1 MPQSVLSCRGAERV
15 FEAADAKCITQ
26 PAMSHLIRSLEEE
39 LQVKLINRDG
49 KTVSLT
55 PADDWYISRPKIS

>member
-1 MPQSVLSCRGAERV
+1 
-15 FEAADAKCITQ
+15 
-26 PAMSHLIRSLEEE
+26 MSHLIRSLEEE

>member
-1 MPQSVLSCRGAERV
+1 MEDHRLKAFCLVVELKSFSK
-15 FEAADAKCITQ
+15 AADAKCITQ

-49 KTVSLT
+49 
-55 PADDWYISRPKIS
+55 